1 MHTHVY
7 TSTNLSDLKHIKCNL
22 QKKCSYILALQR
34 NTIVSN
40 KHYKQKEK
48 KKDMVKQNKGNV

>member
-7 TSTNLSDLKHIKCNL
+7 TCTNLSDLKHINCNL

-48 KKDMVKQNKGNV
+48 KGYGETK